1 MQNAVD
7 GVRLRPTVAGST
19 RTDTA
24 VVLLRLESGAA
35 ECKVCTGCVQ
45 AHAAS
50 AGSRVTWSNLR
61 TCRRSCSNLDP
72 LDFCEKLLQ
81 RHYSIAG
88 GPISIA
94 FGRLKQNNIPI
105 MMIVE
110 VETGSRIIVWYYGE
124 RYFFDTGSSYIL
136 AVH

>member
-1 MQNAVD
+1 MQNVVD
-7 GVRLRPTVAGST
+7 GVSLRLTAAGST
-19 RTDTA
+19 RTDT
-24 VVLLRLESGAA
+24 VVLLHLDSGAL
-35 ECKVCTGCVQ
+35 ERKGCTGCVQ